1 MRSLLVA
8 AALLSGCYTPPPRVD
23 PLAEAPSAVL
33 PSRRLSVALVQ
44 SANARNARKYLIGI
58 RYAGALTDTLFDN
71 VTSVFR
77 RNFKSV
83 SAAESIEDAEA
94 SGADVVAVLDVDA
107 RVFQGFMNAGN
118 HLELGAIFLR
128 PDGTEID
135 RIKAVDDA
143 SGLTNASPTGP
154 MRELATKTPL
164 LLEEALRAS
173 RKLQSA
179 APAARAATS
188 LAAAAPAPAA
198 IPETAVPGF
207 ESQERPDDLAVIVGI
222 ESYSDLPKALYAER
236 DAAAF
241 KAYVRALGV
250 PERNIVLL
258 EGQKALKSALEKNV
272 EVWLSRLAK
281 PDSRVYFYFSG
292 HGAPSVKNGQA
303 YLVPWDGDPN
313 FLDSTA
319 YPVAR
324 LYKKLGELPAEHVLV
339 ALDSCFS
346 GLGGRSVLPSGA
358 RPLITKVDVAAAS
371 GRLTALTASAAN
383 EISGSLDDKGHGA
396 FTWFLLEGLNAGK
409 TTPRQLAE
417 YLTPRVLDEAH
428 RLNRDQ
434 TPQLQGDGDWS
445 LR

>member
-1 MRSLLVA
+1 MRYLLVVA
-8 AALLSGCYTPPPRVD
+8 TLLAGCYTPPPRVD
-23 PLAEAPSAVL
+23 PLADVSRADV

-44 SANARNARKYLIGI
+44 SENARSARKYLIGI

-71 VTSVFR
+71 FTAVFR
-77 RNFKSV
+77 RNFRSV
-83 SAAESIEDAEA
+83 AAAESIDDAKA
-94 SGADVVAVLDVDA
+94 SGADVIAVLDVDA

-143 SGLTNASPTGP
+143 NGLASASPTGP

-173 RKLQSA
+173 GKLQSVSPSA
-179 APAARAATS
+179 RPAAA
-188 LAAAAPAPAA
+188 LAAAVPQASA
-198 IPETAVPGF
+198 IPETAVPTF
-207 ESQERPDDLAVIVGI
+207 KSRERPDDLAVIVGI
-222 ESYSDLPKALYAER
+222 ESYSDLPKAQYAER
-236 DAAAF
+236 DAEAF

-272 EVWLSRLAK
+272 EVWLARLAK

-292 HGAPSVKNGQA
+292 HGAPSVKDGQA

-313 FLDSTA
+313 FLASTA

-371 GRLTALTASAAN
+371 GRITALTASGAN
-383 EISGSLDDKGHGA
+383 EISGSLDAEGHGA

-417 YLTPRVLDEAH
+417 YVTPRVLDEAH

-434 TPQLQGDGDWS
+434 TPQLQGDGDWP